1 LNFLIYSD
9 YKNTPTFLNEF
20 IYNIYICIFI
30 FDHRIAIIDKKIVLG
45 AQYNNKAPN
54 FATPELY
61 MALVQPVQYNAN
73 WLCTSFG
80 I

>member
-1 LNFLIYSD
+1 MNLYI
-9 YKNTPTFLNEF
+9 
-20 IYNIYICIFI
+20 IYIYIYVCI
-30 FDHRIAIIDKKIVLG
+30 FDHRIAIIDKKIVPG